1 MTLWSSGEETPA
13 AERVL
18 GVDIAYL
25 QVLEQLD
32 IESLHDLCSWTLLED
47 IHIYIYVCLQVCE
60 PRMSGPRALKCS
72 GNRENCFC
80 LQDPQ
85 PLPQTLQYL
94 AASKPTVEE

>member
-1 MTLWSSGEETPA
+1 MTLWSSGEETPLYA

-47 IHIYIYVCLQVCE
+47 IHIYVY
-60 PRMSGPRALKCS
+60 MYAYKS
-72 GNRENCFC
+72 
-80 LQDPQ
+80 
-85 PLPQTLQYL
+85 
-94 AASKPTVEE
+94 ASPECRDHVP